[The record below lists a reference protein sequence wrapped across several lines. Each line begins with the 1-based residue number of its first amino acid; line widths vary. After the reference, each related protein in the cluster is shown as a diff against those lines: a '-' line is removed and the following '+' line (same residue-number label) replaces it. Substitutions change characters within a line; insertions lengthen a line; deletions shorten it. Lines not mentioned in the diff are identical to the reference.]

1 VPDADPLPA
10 AAAYRL
16 WAETYDEENPLTTLD
31 RRAATL
37 LSPPLKGKALLDA
50 ACGTGRRLVFRE
62 GDGPRLAAG
71 IDLVFEMLR
80 RGRAF
85 AERPRATARGD
96 LRALP
101 IASSRFDVV
110 WCRLAT
116 GHLPDLPSLY
126 RELARVVAPGGLV
139 LVTDFHPAAVRAG
152 HRRLFRDA
160 SGKSHL
166 VAHVVH
172 EPEAHAEAAAAAGLS
187 FDARLDLPVDDDVRV
202 FWQRANALERFER
215 DRGLPLLLAL
225 RFRR

>member
-1 VPDADPLPA
+1 M
-10 AAAYRL
+10 
-16 WAETYDEENPLTTLD
+16 
-31 RRAATL
+31 
-37 LSPPLKGKALLDA
+37 ALLDA
-50 ACGTGRRLVFRE
+50 ACGTGRRLVFTE

-71 IDLVFEMLR
+71 IDLVFEMLC

-85 AERPRATARGD
+85 AERPRATAGGD

-101 IASSRFDVV
+101 VASSRFDVV

-126 RELARVVAPGGLV
+126 RELARVLAPGGHV
-139 LVTDFHPAAVRAG
+139 LVTDFHPAAVHAG

-172 EPEAHAEAAAAAGLS
+172 EPEAHERAAAAAGLA
-187 FDARLDLPVDDDVRV
+187 FDARLDLPIDDDVRV
-202 FWQRANALERFER
+202 FWQRAKALERFER